1 MLLLPELVALKVGVT
16 DMSGLLKASLSVIII
31 VDVVVPSAV
40 TGPEPMMVEFV
51 GSAAP
56 ALKVTVVPV
65 FATGVRISRVLTS
78 ALVDLSEQLDK
89 PVAKLALQ
97 PP

>member
-1 MLLLPELVALKVGVT
+1 MI
-16 DMSGLLKASLSVIII
+16 M
-31 VDVVVPSAV
+31 VDVDVPSAV
-40 TGPEPMMVEFV
+40 TGPVPIMVEFA

-65 FATGVRISRVLTS
+65 FATGVRISSVLTS
-78 ALVDLSEQLDK
+78 ALVDFSEQLDK
-89 PVAKLALQ
+89 PESKLALH

>member
-40 TGPEPMMVEFV
+40 TGPVPMMVEFA

-65 FATGVRISRVLTS
+65 FETGVRISRVLTS